1 LAKQYSKEPAI
12 AFYLLSFAFSSSS
25 LLYNCGGNA
34 RFIIYIYIYYFYRF
48 NFCISCPWFILYCEY
63 FIDYWWIDDIYWL
76 TILSTLWRTWKLCP
90 TYLRKFKISS
100 IFFSDFQGNLFISS
114 YQAASKSLACICV
127 SHKNARSLM
136 TTLTHTQ
143 TNKNISVS
151 IWYSLMIMFS
161 QVTMQIDIL
170 TVLSD
175 ILLAMVLDVYSMPI
189 PLFSTSVIDLT
200 LNSPLLFHFTY
211 YAVLIIAGC
220 PLAFTLSL
228 VRFWDLEQP
237 SLNPKLVGVSYMDPF
252 VPFCMIVYQI
262 LHNV

>member
-1 LAKQYSKEPAI
+1 M
-12 AFYLLSFAFSSSS
+12 
-25 LLYNCGGNA
+25 
-34 RFIIYIYIYYFYRF
+34 
-48 NFCISCPWFILYCEY
+48 
-63 FIDYWWIDDIYWL
+63 
-76 TILSTLWRTWKLCP
+76 
-90 TYLRKFKISS
+90 RKFKISS

-211 YAVLIIAGC
+211 CAVLIIAGC
-220 PLAFTLSL
+220 PLVFTLSL

-237 SLNPKLVGVSYMDPF
+237 SLNPKLVGVSYTW
-252 VPFCMIVYQI
+252 I
-262 LHNV
+262 LLCHSAWLYIKSSTMSRCFRMKMRIWKYWKRWARDTHTIWSARCTEVC